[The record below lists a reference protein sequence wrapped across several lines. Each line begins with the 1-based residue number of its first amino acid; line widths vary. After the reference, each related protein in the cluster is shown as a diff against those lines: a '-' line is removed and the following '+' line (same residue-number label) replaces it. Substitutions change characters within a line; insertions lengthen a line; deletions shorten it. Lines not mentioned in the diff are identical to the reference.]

1 MFPYRVPTPPTRND
15 SVRPASPLDSPI
27 STRRQLKR
35 QHKRARQKRHLI
47 VVAGLTAGTTVVAIV
62 AGLVIDAGAFT
73 AEADLAAATTQVT
86 AAPTPTATISMPTV
100 IAPAAPIIRS
110 TVLAAD
116 GTPAGPVTGGTL
128 VTVTGTDL
136 EDVTSATFGDQPAE
150 VVSATADTV
159 TLQTPAATDLGA
171 VAVTLFAGTGEPV
184 QVAGGTGTSGDAAS
198 SSAATAALAQAVEPA
213 VGAAIAAETPAAA
226 PTPPSLSFTYLPDP
240 RITAQIDYALA
251 HWQDYNSEVYGS
263 IAGNDCVNF
272 TSQSLIARGWTMDAE
287 WSFSA
292 GRYSAAWASS
302 TAFAAYLT
310 AHPERAT
317 PLTDE
322 QRADVKVGDIVQF
335 DWDDSGDKDHT
346 GIVTRV
352 ENTASGVAVYYAGH
366 TNNTDYR
373 SVDESLAL
381 AGGNVS
387 YWSVV

>member
-1 MFPYRVPTPPTRND
+1 M
-15 SVRPASPLDSPI
+15 RPDPALDSRI
-27 STRRQLKR
+27 VTRRQLKR
-35 QHKRARQKRHLI
+35 QHKKARQKRHLVI
-47 VVAGLTAGTTVVAIV
+47 VAGLAAGTTVVAIV
-62 AGLVIDAGAFT
+62 AGLVIDGGAFK
-73 AEADLAAATTQVT
+73 AEAGHAAAAPTAS
-86 AAPTPTATISMPTV
+86 AAPTPAATISMPAVTT
-100 IAPAAPIIRS
+100 PAVPIIRS

-128 VTVTGTDL
+128 VTVSGTDL
-136 EDVTSATFGDQPAE
+136 GGVTSANFGDKPAQL
-150 VVSATADTV
+150 VSVTADTV
-159 TLQTPAATDLGA
+159 TLQTPATTDLGA
-171 VAVTLFAGTGEPV
+171 VAVTVFAGAGEPV
-184 QVAGGTGTSGDAAS
+184 RVAGGTSTPGDDAAAGQGL
-198 SSAATAALAQAVEPA
+198 AAPA
-213 VGAAIAAETPAAA
+213 PAAA
-226 PTPPSLSFTYLPDP
+226 EPTPPALTFTYVPDP

-251 HWQDYNSEVYGS
+251 HWQDYNTAAYGK

-287 WSFSA
+287 WSF
-292 GRYSAAWASS
+292 GTGQYSAPWASS
-302 TAFAAYLT
+302 TAFAAYLS

-322 QRADVKVGDIVQF
+322 QRAEVAVGDIVQF

-346 GIVTRV
+346 GIVTRI
-352 ENTASGVAVYYAGH
+352 ENTAAGVEVYYAGH